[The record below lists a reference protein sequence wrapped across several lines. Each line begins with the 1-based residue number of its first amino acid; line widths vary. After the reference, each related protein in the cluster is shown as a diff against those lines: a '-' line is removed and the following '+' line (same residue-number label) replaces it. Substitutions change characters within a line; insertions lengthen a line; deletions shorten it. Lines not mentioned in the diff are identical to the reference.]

1 MAPINASNAMMKVLA
16 QWGVKNIYGLPGG
29 SFDST
34 MNAIHDFRETI
45 RYVGVRHEEVG
56 ALAAAAEAKL
66 TGKLGVTF
74 GSAGPGAVHLLNGL
88 YDAKHDHAPVL
99 ALIGQVATPMMNMDY
114 FQELPENP
122 IFADV
127 AVYNRTVMTA
137 EQLPAVVDAA
147 IRHAYDRRGV
157 AVVVIPRDLGW
168 EQIDDDYVSSAGAYV
183 QPEWTMGPRSEDVD
197 HALDLIASARRPV
210 IYFGRGAD
218 GAAGE
223 LRALSELLQLPLMS
237 TYLAKGILSDDYPGY
252 MISTGRVSTKP
263 GTDVGHAADLIL
275 FVGTNYEFGGFM
287 FNPDASF
294 IDVNL
299 DPTSIAARHATVLG
313 IRADAPEFLR
323 ALLAAARSR
332 LVTGVERA
340 GWADPSGWYGAALQD
355 KREWDTWIAAQS
367 YDSRVPVRIPAVFAE
382 VNAMA
387 ARDAVFAVDVGNINI
402 ETARFLHMDEH
413 RILTTSAL
421 YATMGYG
428 LPASIAAA
436 LVFPGRQVW
445 SLSGDGGMAM
455 VAQDLATQAL
465 HHLPIINVV
474 LTNRSLGF
482 IEGEQDD
489 QGQPHSG
496 VELADIDFAKV
507 AEGFGVRGVTARS
520 IEEFRAALAEAATGT
535 EPMLID
541 VKVTDDRLLPT
552 EAFPLNRGA
561 RPDFDQFVAR
571 YEASALRPFAEILAE
586 HGITLD

>member
-1 MAPINASNAMMKVLA
+1 MAMINASNALMKVL
-16 QWGVKNIYGLPGG
+16 QDWGVSNIYGLPGG

-34 MNAIHDFRETI
+34 MNAIHDYRDVI
-45 RYVGVRHEEVG
+45 RFIGVRHEEVG

-66 TGKLGVTF
+66 TGKIGVTF

-88 YDAKHDHAPVL
+88 YDARHDHVPVL
-99 ALIGQVATPMMNMDY
+99 ALIGQVSTTLMNMDY

-147 IRHAYDRRGV
+147 IRHAYDRQGV

-168 EQIDDDYVSSAGAYV
+168 EKISDDYVSSAGAYV
-183 QPEWTMGPRSEDVD
+183 QPSWTMGPRIQDVER
-197 HALDLIASARRPV
+197 ALDLLASARRPV

-223 LRALSELLQLPLMS
+223 LRQLAELLQLPLMS
-237 TYLAKGILSDDYPGY
+237 TYLAKGILPDDYPAY

-263 GTDVGHAADLIL
+263 GIDVGHAADVIL

-299 DPTSIAARHATVLG
+299 DATSIGARHATILG
-313 IRADAPEFLR
+313 VRADAPAFLR

-332 LVTGVERA
+332 DNAGVDR
-340 GWADPSGWYGAALQD
+340 SGWFESALAD
-355 KREWDTWIAAQS
+355 KREWDLWIAAQS
-367 YDSRVPVRIPAVFAE
+367 SDTRVPVRIPPVFAE
-382 VNAMA
+382 INAMA
-387 ARDAVFAVDVGNINI
+387 APDAVFAVDVGNINI

-413 RILTTSAL
+413 RTLTTSAL

-436 LVFPGRQVW
+436 LVFPTRQVW

-465 HHLPIINVV
+465 YHLPVINVV
-474 LTNRSLGF
+474 LSNQSLGF

-496 VELADIDFAKV
+496 VELMDIDFATV
-507 AEGFGVRGVTARS
+507 AQGFGVRGITATT
-520 IEEFRAALAEAATGT
+520 IEEFRAALADAENAT
-535 EPMLID
+535 EPILID

-552 EAFPLNRGA
+552 EAFPLRRGD
-561 RPDFDQFVAR
+561 RPDFEGFASH
-571 YEASALRPFAEILAE
+571 YEATGLRPFAEILAE
-586 HGITLD
+586 HGVALD